1 MQIFIVGSIF
11 ETAKALDKK
20 RFNKQIIETK
30 QIIAAIT
37 GEKQSWNH
45 HPIVFMYKGN
55 LDWLKLYLAVLENF
69 RDGNFESARIISE
82 SAETSKPVFLY
93 EVSYLENMKRRLY
106 TKDPNHYSQWA
117 DLGESHVNMYYVNG
131 EWKYYEQE

>member
-1 MQIFIVGSIF
+1 MQVFIIGSIF
-11 ETAKALDKK
+11 ETAQALDKK

-45 HPIVFMYKGN
+45 HPIVLMYKRN

-69 RDGNFESARIISE
+69 RDGNYESARIISE
-82 SAETSKPVFLY
+82 SAETSKPIFLY
-93 EVSYLENMKRRLY
+93 EVTYLENMKRRLY

-117 DLGESHVNMYYVNG
+117 DLGESRVNMYYVNG
-131 EWKYYEQE
+131 EWKYYEQ

>member
-1 MQIFIVGSIF
+1 MQIFIIGSIL

-30 QIIAAIT
+30 QIISAIT
-37 GEKQSWNH
+37 GEKQSWAH

-55 LDWLKLYLAVLENF
+55 LDWLKLYLAVLENY
-69 RDGNFESARIISE
+69 RDGNYEAARIISE
-82 SAETSKPVFLY
+82 SAESEKPIFLY
-93 EVSYLENMKRRLY
+93 ETAYLENMKKRLY

-117 DLGESHVNMYYVNG
+117 DLGESYVNMYFVDG
-131 EWKYYEQE
+131 EWKYYEQ